1 MYFWVFSV
9 ILTILRLFGRAEN
22 TVTEDEMKNIAI
34 VEDEQS
40 EADIISEYIRRF
52 ERENGS
58 EEFSVVRFCDANAFL
73 DEYTGKFD
81 LILLD
86 INLPGI
92 NGMDTARELRQI
104 DNKVAIIFVTNMA
117 QYAVNGYEVDALD
130 FIIKPVSYKDFS
142 IKFGKAIKRI
152 DKREDKKIPIVSQT
166 CTCYVYLADI
176 LYIEV
181 FLRKIVFH
189 TTEGEFETYSTLKKI
204 EPVLSETQFAKCYR
218 SIIVN
223 LNYVTMIK
231 NDEVYLGDVRLL
243 LSRNYKKSFTAALN
257 EYNLGKKGD
266 RN

>member
-1 MYFWVFSV
+1 
-9 ILTILRLFGRAEN
+9 
-22 TVTEDEMKNIAI
+22 MKNIAI
-34 VEDEQS
+34 VEDDPS
-40 EADIISEYIRRF
+40 EAQLITEYIRRF
-52 ERENGS
+52 ETEKLGKQ
-58 EEFSVVRFCDANAFL
+58 EFTIAHFGDASAFL
-73 DEYTGKFD
+73 DDYKGKYD

-92 NGMDTARELRQI
+92 NGMDTARELRLI

-152 DKREDKKIPIVSQT
+152 DKREDKKIPIVSQN

-204 EPVLSETQFAKCYR
+204 EPELNDRQFAKCYR

-223 LNYVTMIK
+223 LDYVTMIK
-231 NDEVYLGDVRLL
+231 NDEVYLGDTRLI
-243 LSRNYKKSFTAALN
+243 LSRNYKKSFTAALDAFN
-257 EYNLGKKGD
+257 GGSTGE
-266 RN
+266 